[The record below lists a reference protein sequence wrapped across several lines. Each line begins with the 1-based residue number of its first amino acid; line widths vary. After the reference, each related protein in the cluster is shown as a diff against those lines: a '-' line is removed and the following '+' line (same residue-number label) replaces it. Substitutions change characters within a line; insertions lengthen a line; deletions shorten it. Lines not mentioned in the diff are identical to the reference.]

1 MPARILNYTT
11 ALRKLFGE
19 VLPKPLAWYNATIE
33 TQKLSVTAKNSHVSP
48 RSHMTWPM
56 CRMRREIASCQVC
69 PHFVSLGGLLPFIS
83 ACGFPCALFSKPS
96 SEIEE
101 GRLWQRSVCVTD
113 SFIKSVP
120 VLFGWLFSCHMRPGK
135 KKCHSFN
142 PFFVQMTAVSLQQYD
157 LPDLERY
164 VRRVTVCMQTSQY
177 PKQVSAAVGRYL
189 WYTKPEDASDLWSN
203 FYDIRI
209 IDEWWA
215 IPHASILS
223 HFNVRYLVLYLMSP
237 TIIT

>member
-101 GRLWQRSVCVTD
+101 GRLGQRSVRITD
-113 SFIKSVP
+113 GFIKSVP

-135 KKCHSFN
+135 KN
-142 PFFVQMTAVSLQQYD
+142 A
-157 LPDLERY
+157 
-164 VRRVTVCMQTSQY
+164 
-177 PKQVSAAVGRYL
+177 
-189 WYTKPEDASDLWSN
+189 
-203 FYDIRI
+203 
-209 IDEWWA
+209 
-215 IPHASILS
+215 ILS
-223 HFNVRYLVLYLMSP
+223 IPFLFRWRLYRCSS
-237 TIIT
+237 TIFQTWKTTLDVWLCACRHRNTQSRSAQQWGDTCGTPSLRMRATYGATSTTFAL